1 MATISV
7 DAATP
12 VRADTQV
19 SLDFQGLMGVT
30 SIALKGGAP
39 DSPNLTGSPPRLV
52 AEASAGS
59 DLTSTAKE
67 ALQRLGGILADNSE
81 SLHSTISSLSMFAGA
96 LAKNSDRIDGIVA
109 GLERMTGADAIKN
122 PVMSFDLVAPRAF
135 PPFNKTDGSPLAV
148 AEPTAL
154 IVLDTQKLIIRSA
167 SGARTQI
174 QGNAQWADALPKLI
188 QAKVVQA
195 FENAMSPAM
204 IARTGDNLSTD
215 RQLLLDI
222 RSFDLIAAEKP
233 EALVELA
240 VKVVTDGNRV
250 VDARTFSAT
259 APAEATDGPAAA
271 AALNL
276 AFGHVATELVVW
288 AQGVKP

>member
-1 MATISV
+1 M
-7 DAATP
+7 
-12 VRADTQV
+12 
-19 SLDFQGLMGVT
+19 
-30 SIALKGGAP
+30 
-39 DSPNLTGSPPRLV
+39 
-52 AEASAGS
+52 
-59 DLTSTAKE
+59 
-67 ALQRLGGILADNSE
+67 
-81 SLHSTISSLSMFAGA
+81 
-96 LAKNSDRIDGIVA
+96 
-109 GLERMTGADAIKN
+109 
-122 PVMSFDLVAPRAF
+122 
-135 PPFNKTDGSPLAV
+135 
-148 AEPTAL
+148 
-154 IVLDTQKLIIRSA
+154 
-167 SGARTQI
+167 
-174 QGNAQWADALPKLI
+174 
-188 QAKVVQA
+188 QA